1 MVPYISAPW
10 RLPSLLE
17 VHMKPLLL
25 QLHFWEGGNEKR
37 RCLNWPGQGP
47 ASTAP
52 ALKVSS
58 HLGGASEGNSAQ
70 AGHRMPTALWARE
83 SDFQE
88 PKASSAVCPA
98 VHVSWSAPQ
107 MSPSH
112 SQGTD
117 GYQPEADHPPV
128 PISTLEA
135 PGEHLQFL
143 SQHRARGKS
152 QRGCSKGRQREEGF
166 LFLSTPGMML

>member
-1 MVPYISAPW
+1 
-10 RLPSLLE
+10 
-17 VHMKPLLL
+17 MKPLLL

-58 HLGGASEGNSAQ
+58 PLCGASEGNSAQ

-112 SQGTD
+112 RALMDTWSRPSTSAHQHVGSSRW
-117 GYQPEADHPPV
+117 ASSV
-128 PISTLEA
+128 PQSA
-135 PGEHLQFL
+135 Q
-143 SQHRARGKS
+143 
-152 QRGCSKGRQREEGF
+152 SKGEIPERLQQREAETGGIPF
-166 LFLSTPGMML
+166 PQYTRDDALMNSQT